1 MYKILLNGEQVGCVQ
16 VEKEGLYYKFNC
28 NCELRD
34 DEIYRI
40 YVKSGNSRI
49 KLGVCVPDGNSLTL
63 STKIPIKY
71 LQGDDF
77 QFFLETNCEKA
88 YSIFSGQPFMFL
100 DQLQTAHLQIA
111 DGQLKIMID

>member
-16 VEKEGLYYKFNC
+16 VEKEGLYYRFNC
-28 NCELRD
+28 TCALKD

-49 KLGVCVPDGNSLTL
+49 KLGVCVPDGNSLIL
-63 STKIPIKY
+63 STKVPVKH

-77 QFFLETNCEKA
+77 HFSLEADCEKV
-88 YSIFSGQPFMFL
+88 YSIFNGQPFMFL

-111 DGQLKIMID
+111 DGQLKIIID